1 MAGNGDGLTLLLRP
15 APGRGPQQE
24 RACPGAPAL
33 KRRAIENLAYR
44 LKLFI

>member
-1 MAGNGDGLTLLLRP
+1 MAGNRERLTPLLRP